1 MNGKN
6 DGKSGEGER
15 KAVFPVD
22 VPLAFSWKVGRDPGG
37 TAREKDTS
45 GIVPDTKIPGCLRLI
60 EESVKKM
67 Y

>member
-6 DGKSGEGER
+6 DEKSCEGEG
-15 KAVFPVD
+15 KAVLPVD

-45 GIVPDTKIPGCLRLI
+45 GIVPDTKSPGCLGLI